1 MAQKTTE
8 LVHGR
13 RARYADEEVSELGC
27 RVFAVQPLCDLGFP
41 RPQIQRDE
49 PQVRLH
55 GCFVQF
61 CFHACL
67 LSGDMGSR
75 EVGSSCAAAP
85 LGVAPRGDLV
95 ETFAIPPPISLEE
108 SACSS
113 STSTARS
120 TRSATTSILRRR
132 SCGCSAIRSV
142 SSARSTA
149 AASGNAAPALWI

>member
-1 MAQKTTE
+1 MAQKTTAQKTTE

-61 CFHACL
+61 CFNDCL
-67 LSGDMGSR
+67 LRADMGSR
-75 EVGSSCAAAP
+75 AVGSSCAAAP
-85 LGVAPRGDLV
+85 LG
-95 ETFAIPPPISLEE
+95 
-108 SACSS
+108 
-113 STSTARS
+113 
-120 TRSATTSILRRR
+120 LRRAGVLL
-132 SCGCSAIRSV
+132 S
-142 SSARSTA
+142 
-149 AASGNAAPALWI
+149 